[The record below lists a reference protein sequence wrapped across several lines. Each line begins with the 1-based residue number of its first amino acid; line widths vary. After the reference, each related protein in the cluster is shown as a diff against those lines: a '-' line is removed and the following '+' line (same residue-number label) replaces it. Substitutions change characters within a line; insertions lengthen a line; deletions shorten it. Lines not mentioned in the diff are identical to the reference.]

1 MKRDSKTVS
10 LVCACCGDKY
20 LEAESDARR
29 PDLFCNWMCEA
40 NEEEWVSMTENNPLG
55 LDV

>member
-29 PDLFCNWMCEA
+29 PDLFCNWMWEA